1 MKEVMFDRKVQL
13 PPPNRPKQL
22 DAHTLPYI
30 DANIILKCFFGK
42 VGKINTSEKRRQ
54 SVKLRVYSH
63 CSADLLR
70 LCLFKAR
77 TTALNRTGKRRAAET
92 RKRERLVK

>member
-1 MKEVMFDRKVQL
+1 MFDRKVQL
-13 PPPNRPKQL
+13 PFPPNRPKQL

-63 CSADLLR
+63 CSADLLSSDVQNSI
-70 LCLFKAR
+70 FKIVFYFEN
-77 TTALNRTGKRRAAET
+77 TK
-92 RKRERLVK
+92 